1 MTAYLHI
8 DLAQQQLHLLDSEHR
23 VLFHGL
29 ISSGLNGAGQQK
41 GSGCTPC
48 GWHVIK
54 AKIGQ
59 NCPINSVF
67 VGRRFTGE
75 IYTPELAAQYP
86 QRDWILTRILWL
98 GGMQS
103 GYNRYGDVDTLR
115 RYIYLHGT
123 PDSEPM
129 GIPRSHGCIRLRNQV
144 IITLFDRVPVGTRV
158 WIE

>member
-8 DLAQQQLHLLDSEHR
+8 ELATQQLHLIDNHQ
-23 VLFHGL
+23 VLFHSL
-29 ISSGLNGAGQQK
+29 ISSGLNGAGEKK
-41 GSGCTPC
+41 GSGCTPR

-54 AKIGQ
+54 AKIGRD
-59 NCPINSVF
+59 CPLNSVF
-67 VGRRFTGE
+67 IGRRFTGE

-98 GGMQS
+98 GGLQP
-103 GYNRYGDVDTLR
+103 GYNRYGEVDTLR

-129 GIPRSHGCIRLRNQV
+129 GIARSHGCIRLHNTPLIALFAQV
-144 IITLFDRVPVGTRV
+144 SIGTRV